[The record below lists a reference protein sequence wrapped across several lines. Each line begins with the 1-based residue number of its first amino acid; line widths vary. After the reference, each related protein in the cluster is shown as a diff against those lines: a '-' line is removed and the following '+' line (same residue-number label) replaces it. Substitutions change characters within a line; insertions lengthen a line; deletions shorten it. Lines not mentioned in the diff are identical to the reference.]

1 MKARLL
7 LGLFFISLAFNAT
20 RITGPF
26 DWRMTVAALVAWYVA
41 DFLSGAVHMYMDY
54 RPCVAGVGLK
64 DLYFWPGARES
75 DEFMARQAE
84 VYARINTFERICY
97 DFKKHHPMPDL
108 LGRHGVF
115 HLMKAPTFFI
125 TLPLSLALNVAALIW
140 RIPGWAMVGAVILLL
155 ASSLTQYFHGTLHRA
170 ANPWPIHLMRRVGL
184 LMTPTAHATHHE
196 TLDRDFSV
204 ICGWSNP
211 AVNVLVAGLRRANML
226 DEAGLVPD

>member
-7 LGLFFISLAFNAT
+7 LGLFFTSLAFNAT
-20 RITGPF
+20 RIGGPV
-26 DWRMTVAALVAWYVA
+26 DWRMPVAALVAWYVA

-64 DLYFWPGARES
+64 ELYFWPGSRES
-75 DEFMARQAE
+75 DAFMARQAE
-84 VYARINTFERICY
+84 VYGRINTFERICY

-140 RIPGWAMVGAVILLL
+140 RVPGWAMVGAVTLLL
-155 ASSLTQYFHGTLHRA
+155 GSSLTQYFHGTLHRT
-170 ANPWPIHLMRRVGL
+170 ANPWPIRLMRRVGL
-184 LMTPTAHATHHE
+184 LMTPAAHATHHD
-196 TLDRDFSV
+196 TLDHDFSV

-211 AVNVLVAGLRRANML
+211 AVNVLVTGLRRAGML
-226 DEAGLVPD
+226 DEAGLVPG